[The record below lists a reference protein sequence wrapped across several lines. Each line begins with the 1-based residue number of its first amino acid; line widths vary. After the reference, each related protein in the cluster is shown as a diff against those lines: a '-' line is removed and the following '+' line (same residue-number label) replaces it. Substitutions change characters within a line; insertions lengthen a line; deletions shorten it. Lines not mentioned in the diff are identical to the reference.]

1 MTVRHFIHNPEELL
15 KQGKEIAKESAD
27 PKFIHRV
34 TMVNLVL
41 GGMKVKDLSECS
53 GDSVRTINLW
63 VKKVDEK
70 GWDSLVTKKPKGR
83 PFAFSDTQ
91 LEEIREAVSNKPEKY
106 GYLVW
111 DGPTLS
117 DYIKTTYNIEYGV
130 RACQKL
136 FHRLGFSLIRPQT
149 YPSLENPDNEARD
162 EFKKTAKHE

>member
-1 MTVRHFIHNPEELL
+1 MTVRRFIHSPAELL
-15 KQGKEIAKESAD
+15 KQGKEIAKQSAD

-41 GGMKVKDLSECS
+41 GGMKVKDLSEYS
-53 GDSVRTINLW
+53 GDSVRIINLW

-83 PFAFSDTQ
+83 PFALSDTQ

-117 DYIKTTYNIEYGV
+117 DYIKATYSIEYGT

-136 FHRLGFSLIRPQT
+136 FHRLGFSSLTRWSILI
-149 YPSLENPDNEARD
+149 
-162 EFKKTAKHE
+162 